1 MTLRYRKG
9 AVVMSNL
16 QHISD
21 ISHSEH
27 QIAFKWPD
35 KSICG
40 VRPDTKWGFG
50 WLYLRRNVSHQS
62 KYLLSIF
69 INGIG
74 RCLLS
79 DGWGSC
85 ACGCSSDGISVVGI
99 YGPLWLALSK
109 SWRKLSSFSSAWP
122 ITVLNGMSA
131 SVTVWISALALI
143 VVLLIGIIAIN
154 VECCSSVVWV
164 DSLSS
169 ANSSPVRHKVIDSI
183 M

>member
-21 ISHSEH
+21 ISCSEH
-27 QIAFKWPD
+27 QIAFKRPD

-40 VRPDTKWGFG
+40 IRPDTKWGFR
-50 WLYLRRNVSHQS
+50 WLYLRRNVGHQG
-62 KYLLSIF
+62 KYLLSIS
-69 INGIG
+69 INSIG

-79 DGWGSC
+79 AGWGSC
-85 ACGCSSDGISVVGI
+85 ACGCGSNGISVVDI
-99 YGPLWLALSK
+99 YGLLRLALSK
-109 SWRKLSSFSSAWP
+109 SQRKLFSFSFTWP
-122 ITVLNGMSA
+122 IIVLDGMST
-131 SVTVWISALALI
+131 SVTVWISALVLI

-154 VECCSSVVWV
+154 IECYSSVAWV
-164 DSLSS
+164 DNLSS
-169 ANSSPVRHKVIDSI
+169 ANSSPVRHKVIDSV